1 MIAGATA
8 ERNRDCVPTDV
19 FPTLV
24 PSMLRAPRPL
34 VLVLALAWLLPAAP
48 ASAAGPAATSSA
60 LDRQMRQAGAYSG
73 AFAVDLDS
81 GAQLYADRADMAR
94 VPASVEKLYTTSA
107 ALTLFGVEGE
117 LTTTVLGDVG
127 LDAEGVLEGDLYLR
141 GGGDP
146 TFGAREA
153 GKLAQ
158 ELIAATGLE
167 KVTGRVIGDESEFDT
182 LRGPPSEGFRTT
194 SEVGPLSA
202 LTFNR
207 GRTGMRR
214 PYFQAS
220 PARFAAQAFA
230 AALRRRGVKLGASA
244 RRGVAPKEAVK
255 LAEWAS
261 PVMGAL
267 ARQVNRPSDN
277 FAAETLVK
285 AVGAEFGAAGSTK
298 AGTAV
303 IRRTLAGYGVHPS
316 IVDGSGLSR
325 ANRTT
330 PREVVS
336 LLRRMADSEAAPV
349 FEDSLPVAGRNGTL
363 EDRMRKTAAQDNCH
377 AKTGTLRTV
386 SALAG
391 YCLTISGGRVAFA
404 FLMNGVNPASARRLQ
419 DKMTVALA
427 RYSPA
432 R

>member
-1 MIAGATA
+1 M
-8 ERNRDCVPTDV
+8 NRV
-19 FPTLV
+19 
-24 PSMLRAPRPL
+24 LRLL
-34 VLVLALAWLLPAAP
+34 VLLPAVAWLLPAAP
-48 ASAAGPAATSSA
+48 ASAAGPAATSAA
-60 LDRQMRQAGAYSG
+60 LDRQMRQAGPASG

-81 GAQLYADRADMAR
+81 GAQLFADRADTPR

-127 LDAEGVLEGDLYLR
+127 LDTEGVLAGDLYLR

-146 TFGAREA
+146 TFGPREA
-153 GKLAQ
+153 GRLADA
-158 ELIAATGLE
+158 LIADTGL
-167 KVTGRVIGDESEFDT
+167 KNVSGRVIGDESEFDT

-207 GRTGMRR
+207 GRTGVRR
-214 PYFQAS
+214 PYFQTS

-244 RRGVAPKEAVK
+244 RRGVAPREAVR

-261 PVMGAL
+261 PGMGEL

-285 AVGAEFGAAGSTK
+285 AVGAEFGKGGSTR

-303 IRRTLAGYGVHPS
+303 IRRTLAGYGLHPS
-316 IVDGSGLSR
+316 VVDGSGLSR

-330 PREVVS
+330 PRDVVR
-336 LLRRMADSEAAPV
+336 LLTRMADSAAAPA
-349 FEDSLPVAGRNGTL
+349 FEDSLAVAGRNGTL
-363 EDRMRKTAAQDNCH
+363 DTRMRGTSAQDNCH
-377 AKTGTLRTV
+377 AKTGTLSTV

-391 YCLTISGGRVAFA
+391 YCLTTSGGRVAFA
-404 FLMNGVNPASARRLQ
+404 FLMNGVSPASARRLQ
-419 DKMTVALA
+419 DRMAVALA

-432 R
+432 G

>member
-1 MIAGATA
+1 M
-8 ERNRDCVPTDV
+8 NRVPRSL
-19 FPTLV
+19 FL
-24 PSMLRAPRPL
+24 L
-34 VLVLALAWLLPAAP
+34 LALAWLLPAAP

-60 LDRQMRQAGAYSG
+60 LDRQMRQAGAYAG
-73 AFAVDLDS
+73 AYAIDLDS
-81 GAQLYADRADMAR
+81 GAQIYADRADTPR

-127 LDAEGVLEGDLYLR
+127 LDDAGVLAGDLYLR

-146 TFGAREA
+146 TFGPRQA
-153 GKLAQ
+153 GKLADA
-158 ELIAATGLE
+158 LISATGLT
-167 KVTGRVIGDESEFDT
+167 KVGGRVIGDESEFDT
-182 LRGPPSEGFRTT
+182 LRGPPSEGFRTS

-244 RRGVAPKEAVK
+244 RRGVAPKDAVK

-261 PVMGAL
+261 PEMGEL
-267 ARQVNRPSDN
+267 ARQVNQPSDN
-277 FAAETLVK
+277 YASETLLK
-285 AVGAEFGAAGSTK
+285 AIGAEFGTAGSTK
-298 AGTAV
+298 AGSVV
-303 IRRTLAGYGVHPS
+303 IRRTMAGYGLHPS

-325 ANRTT
+325 SNRTT
-330 PREVVS
+330 PRDVVG
-336 LLRRMADSEAAPV
+336 LLRRMADSAAAPV
-349 FEDSLPVAGRNGTL
+349 FEDSLAVAGRNGTL
-363 EDRMRKTAAQDNCH
+363 DTRMRGTSAQDNCH

-386 SALAG
+386 SSLAG
-391 YCLTISGGRVAFA
+391 YCLTASGGRVAFA
-404 FLMNGVNPASARRLQ
+404 FLMNGVYPASARRLQ
-419 DKMTVALA
+419 DRMTVALA
-427 RYSPA
+427 RYRP
-432 R
+432 

>member
-1 MIAGATA
+1 M
-8 ERNRDCVPTDV
+8 NRV
-19 FPTLV
+19 
-24 PSMLRAPRPL
+24 LRLL
-34 VLVLALAWLLPAAP
+34 VLLPAVAWLLLTAP
-48 ASAAGPAATSSA
+48 ASAAGPAATSAA
-60 LDRQMRQAGAYSG
+60 LDRQMRQAGPASG

-81 GAQLYADRADMAR
+81 GAQLFADRADTPR

-127 LDAEGVLEGDLYLR
+127 LDTEGVLAGDLYLR

-146 TFGAREA
+146 TFGPREA
-153 GKLAQ
+153 GRLADA
-158 ELIAATGLE
+158 LIADTGLK
-167 KVTGRVIGDESEFDT
+167 KVSGRVIGDESEFDT

-207 GRTGMRR
+207 GRTGVRR
-214 PYFQAS
+214 PYFQTS

-244 RRGVAPKEAVK
+244 RRGVAPKEAVR

-261 PVMGAL
+261 PGMGEL

-285 AVGAEFGAAGSTK
+285 AVGAEFGKGGSTR

-303 IRRTLAGYGVHPS
+303 IRRTLASYGLHPS
-316 IVDGSGLSR
+316 VVDGSGLSR

-330 PREVVS
+330 PRDVVR
-336 LLRRMADSEAAPV
+336 LLTRMADSAAAPA
-349 FEDSLPVAGRNGTL
+349 FEDSLAVAGRNGTL
-363 EDRMRKTAAQDNCH
+363 DTRMRGTSAQDNCH
-377 AKTGTLRTV
+377 AKTGTLSTV

-391 YCLTISGGRVAFA
+391 YCLTTSGGRVAFA
-404 FLMNGVNPASARRLQ
+404 FLMNGVSPASARRLQ
-419 DKMTVALA
+419 DRMAVALA

-432 R
+432 G